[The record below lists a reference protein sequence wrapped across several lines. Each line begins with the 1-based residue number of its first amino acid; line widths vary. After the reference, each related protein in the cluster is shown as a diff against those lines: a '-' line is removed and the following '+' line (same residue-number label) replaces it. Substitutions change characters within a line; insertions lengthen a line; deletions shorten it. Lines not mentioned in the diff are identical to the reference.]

1 MKKDEFKEESEYEAL
16 HRRYRE
22 KTGQFVE
29 SEKPRELDR
38 AMEVGRGRTVEE
50 DRLLRDEDDAKTEL
64 PR

>member
-1 MKKDEFKEESEYEAL
+1 MKKDELHEKSQHEAAR
-16 HRRYRE
+16 RRYRE

-29 SEKPRELDR
+29 SVKELER
-38 AMEVGRGRTVEE
+38 AKEVGRGSTVEE